1 MHMAIP
7 VNLAEIIDDA
17 LATVRNHPEHRLGAK
32 QRRTVYE
39 SFGPRN
45 DPTAN
50 RARGWLAVLTA
61 QHVLPIGEQVFPDE
75 DIPRRLVEMAE
86 GVLEGAID
94 PQVAHRR
101 EIVEGVDIQDW
112 GYPEEAPWNV
122 FLAGKTGER
131 ALAETL
137 GQDLLALG
145 LVWVDI
151 DTPDESGIPM
161 EEWPDEKLA
170 EDYGDTASAAAVA
183 FACDPHSPAIKC
195 DPDRFLDFWEWW
207 LTEAIPT
214 AWEKASTSDNVD
226 ST

>member
-1 MHMAIP
+1 VYMATP
-7 VNLAEIIDDA
+7 VNLAKIIDDA
-17 LATVRNHPEHRLGAK
+17 LVAVRNHPEHRLGAK

-61 QHVLPIGEQVFPDE
+61 QHVLPIGERVSPNE
-75 DIPRRLVEMAE
+75 NIPRRLVEMAE
-86 GVLEGAID
+86 GVLEGVID
-94 PQVAHRR
+94 PQVARRR

-112 GYPEEAPWNV
+112 GYPEEAPWNA
-122 FLAGKTGER
+122 FLAGKTGDR

-137 GQDLLALG
+137 GQDLLALS
-145 LVWVDI
+145 LVWVD
-151 DTPDESGIPM
+151 TGAPGESGIPM

-183 FACDPHSPAIKC
+183 FACDPHSSTIRC
-195 DPDRFLDFWEWW
+195 DPDRFLEFWEWW
-207 LTEAIPT
+207 LTEAVPM
-214 AWEKASTSDNVD
+214 AVEKATAQNH
-226 ST
+226 